1 MLDLHVHDTDF
12 KYDKHTLP
20 FMEKIDYHAVCKA
33 LAEIDYQGDFTYEAD
48 NFLAR
53 FDASNI
59 EIGVNHMVAI
69 ARMLMEKIDAARP
82 QA

>member
-1 MLDLHVHDTDF
+1 MNWNNIT
-12 KYDKHTLP
+12 
-20 FMEKIDYHAVCKA
+20 KA
-33 LAEIDYQGDFTYEAD
+33 LGEIDYQGDFTYEAD

-59 EIGVNHMVAI
+59 EIGVNHMVAV